1 MSAEVMTI
9 IAALAGTVSLL
20 AGAYAAVLRS
30 RITQLE
36 GENGRCEKKYNR
48 LASLIITVTGNT
60 ESVQE
65 MREELARVLEGD

>member
-1 MSAEVMTI
+1 MTI
-9 IAALAGTVSLL
+9 IAGLAGTVSLL
-20 AGAYAAVLRS
+20 AGAYAAILRS

-36 GENGRCEKKYNR
+36 GANERCEKKYNR
-48 LASLIITVTGNT
+48 LASLIITVAGNT